1 MCLPRII
8 ELTYTQSQ
16 AFAPRHLAH
25 WRPESSLYPVSKS
38 SLAPGVQSFTPCQ
51 IAHWRQESSVYP
63 VSKSSLGPGGLQS
76 HSSPLPL
83 CYNCSV

>member
-38 SLAPGVQSFTPCQ
+38 SLAPGVQRLP
-51 IAHWRQESSVYP
+51 RVQELTGARRPP
-63 VSKSSLGPGGLQS
+63 VSFVALAPVL
-76 HSSPLPL
+76 
-83 CYNCSV
+83 